1 MRARMCR
8 GKYTRTRGC
17 CACLLLNARARFVL
31 HGFVPCTRVWV
42 YVHRKRH
49 ARARMLRVPTFE
61 CTHALCIVWPC
72 VFHARMRVCV
82 EASTRARV
90 VAARACF

>member
-1 MRARMCR
+1 MCR

-17 CACLLLNARARFVL
+17 CACLLLNARVCFVL
-31 HGFVPCTRVWV
+31 HGLVLRTRAWV
-42 YVHRKRH
+42 YVHREGH

-61 CTHALCIVWPC
+61 CTRALCI
-72 VFHARMRVCV
+72 ARVRVCV
-82 EASTRARV
+82 EASTRARL